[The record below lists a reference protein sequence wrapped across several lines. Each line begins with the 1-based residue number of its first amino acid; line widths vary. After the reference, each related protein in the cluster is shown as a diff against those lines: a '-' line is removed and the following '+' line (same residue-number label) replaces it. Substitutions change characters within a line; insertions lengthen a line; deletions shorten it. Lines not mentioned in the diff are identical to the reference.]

1 MSRDKKILSG
11 GNIAIFLL
19 GIVFGMIFGGI
30 IGRLLFGIVIAVLI
44 LAAAVWIVSEVR
56 KR

>member
-1 MSRDKKILSG
+1 MGSGKKILSG

-19 GIVFGMIFGGI
+19 GIACGVLF
-30 IGRLLFGIVIAVLI
+30 GRLLFGLAIAVLI
-44 LAAAVWIVSEVR
+44 VGAAVWVACEVR